1 MVGASDVDSS
11 SAYSTSS
18 SSSTKDEGDRH
29 KDRKPSKN
37 LSGLS
42 CLARYSFCTMALSS
56 GSKKSNQSDSD
67 SDSDD
72 KVGDLMNIWLTDS
85 GCSRHMTRDKGWFS
99 SLVPM
104 VTKRYITI
112 GDNGRRRVL
121 SEGEI
126 KVSDKIT
133 LRRVDLVQSLGYSL
147 LFVSQLLDEGF
158 EVLFRPG
165 GSRIL

>member
-1 MVGASDVDSS
+1 MKS
-11 SAYSTSS
+11 
-18 SSSTKDEGDRH
+18 
-29 KDRKPSKN
+29 SKN

-42 CLARYSFCTMALSS
+42 CFARDGFCTMALSS
-56 GSKKSNQSDSD
+56 GSKKSKQSDSD

-72 KVGDLMNIWLTDS
+72 EVGDLKNIWLIDS

-99 SLVPM
+99 RLVPV
-104 VTKRYITI
+104 VTRRYITF
-112 GDNGRRRVL
+112 GDNGRGRVV

-133 LRRVDLVQSLGYSL
+133 LRRVALVQSLGYNL

-158 EVLFRPG
+158 EVSFRPG
-165 GSRIL
+165 GSRILDSRGDLVCMVIPEG